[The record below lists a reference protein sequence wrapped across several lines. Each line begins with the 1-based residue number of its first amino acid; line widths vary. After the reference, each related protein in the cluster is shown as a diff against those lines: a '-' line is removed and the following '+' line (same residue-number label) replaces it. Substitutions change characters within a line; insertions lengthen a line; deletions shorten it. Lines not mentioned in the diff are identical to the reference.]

1 MHATDT
7 DEGHP
12 GTAAEEQEATMV
24 PHPDS
29 IVTSAALHREDLLA
43 AAARERRAAG
53 VSGPALQWHPLAV
66 RVLALVALFLGVR
79 G

>member
-12 GTAAEEQEATMV
+12 ESAAEAQEVAMFPEANTIITFADM
-24 PHPDS
+24 
-29 IVTSAALHREDLLA
+29 HREDLLTTA
-43 AAARERRAAG
+43 VRERRAAG
-53 VSGPALQWHPLAV
+53 VSGPALQWRPLAI
-66 RVLALVALFLGVR
+66 RVVAFVALCLGIR